1 MTFGVFS
8 IPRQA
13 LGTKI
18 TWVIIY
24 TLMLFLNKYIELD
37 SWVIRHTYMAFLEK
51 YKVLSLLLYTRIKIL
66 KVIFCNKTIYF
77 NHTNHNSST
86 EDTNIK

>member
-1 MTFGVFS
+1 MPLALPRAIKIDLYCEVLNINNDLGVFS

-13 LGTKI
+13 SGTKN

-66 KVIFCNKTIYF
+66 KVIFL
-77 NHTNHNSST
+77 
-86 EDTNIK
+86 